1 MRNYQGEA
9 NPRTMFVEGPFGA
22 GKTTFAIDTLI
33 TWLQA
38 GVPPEQILVMVPQR
52 TLARRYLLAL
62 SDPALGPLGDI
73 QIRTLGGLAKDAVER
88 HWPLVAAEAG
98 FRQPDGEPHFLT
110 IETAQYAMSRF
121 VDEAVQR
128 GEFDAINVSPQQ
140 IARQVIDNLGKAALM
155 GIPYTEVPTLLAA
168 AWGPDRPRKRILA
181 YQAAGRVAR
190 AYREYCLER
199 RLLDYALQIEL
210 FNRLRG
216 MPEFIERFYKT
227 HPFLIVEHLE
237 EESPLTHELVRG
249 WLPYLEGGLLT
260 YEWDGGYRVFLG
272 ADPDGAETLRDACE
286 GVLTIDES
294 HITTSALQR
303 LEREVAVSF
312 RRPGITAAAEDDDPG
327 FTFAYHPFF
336 PEMVEWVADEIDRLV
351 HVERVPP
358 HEIVVLA
365 PYLSDAL
372 RFSLTEKLSRRGI
385 QTVTHRPSRAL
396 RDEPSARALLT
407 LTALAHPRWVERL
420 PRADVAAMFHLV
432 IKELD
437 PVRARLLAE
446 VVYRPGREEALSSFQ
461 VIHPDMQARI
471 TYVAGG
477 YYERLRTW
485 LAEYRQGPL
494 LPLDHLFSRMFGEVL
509 SQPGYGFH
517 GDWEAA
523 RVADE
528 LIESARK
535 FRQALFPGDLPGQDM
550 LFEVGRRY
558 FTIVRQGLLAALY
571 VTSWRDELADAVFV
585 APAYT
590 FLMRNRSAQ
599 IQFWLDVGSTGWWE
613 RLDQP
618 LTHPYVLSP
627 GWQPGRLWTDA
638 DEYDRQQEMLY
649 RLLVGLIRRTRERIY
664 LGISD
669 LGEQG
674 FEQRGPL
681 LRIFQQI
688 LRRHSGGG
696 PGEVTT

>member
-1 MRNYQGEA
+1 MRTYQGEA

-38 GVPPEQILVMVPQR
+38 GVPPEQVLVMVPQR

-62 SDPALGPLGDI
+62 NDPDLGPLGDV
-73 QIRTLGGLAKDAVER
+73 QIRTLGGLAKEIVE
-88 HWPLVAAEAG
+88 HYWPMVAAEAG
-98 FRQPDGEPHFLT
+98 FHQHDREPHFLT
-110 IETAQYAMSRF
+110 IETAQYAMARF

-155 GIPYTEVPTLLAA
+155 DIPYTEVPNLLAA
-168 AWGPDRPRKRILA
+168 AWGPDRPRKRLLA

-210 FNRLRG
+210 FNRLRRK
-216 MPEFIERFYKT
+216 PAFIEGFYEA
-227 HPFLIVEHLE
+227 HPFLIIEHLE

-260 YEWDGGYRVFLG
+260 YEWDAGYRVFLG
-272 ADPDGAETLRDACE
+272 ADPAGAETLRDACE

-294 HITTSALQR
+294 HITSPALQR

-312 RRPGITAAAEDDDPG
+312 RRAGMTPVEGGESLGFTAAHHA
-327 FTFAYHPFF
+327 FF
-336 PEMVEWVADEIDRLV
+336 PEMVEWVADEIARLV
-351 HVERVPP
+351 NEEGVPP

-372 RFSLTEKLSRRGI
+372 LFSLTEKLRQRDI
-385 QTVTHRPSRAL
+385 QAVSHRPSRAL
-396 RDEPSARALLT
+396 RDEPAAHALLT
-407 LTALAHPRWVERL
+407 LAVLAHPHWVERL
-420 PRADVAAMFHLV
+420 PRADVAAMFQLI
-432 IKELD
+432 IKQLD

-446 VVYRPGREEALSSFQ
+446 VVYRPGREEMLSSFS

-471 TYVAGG
+471 TYKAGE

-485 LAEYRQGPL
+485 LAEYREGPL
-494 LPLDHLFSRMFGEVL
+494 LPLDHLFSHLFDQVL
-509 SQPGYGFH
+509 GQPGYGFH
-517 GDWEAA
+517 GDQEAA
-523 RVADE
+523 RVADQ

-535 FRQALFPGDLPGQDM
+535 FRQALFPHEIPDQATLD
-550 LFEVGRRY
+550 EVGRRY

-571 VTSWRDELADAVFV
+571 VSSWRDELVDAVFM

-590 FLMRNRSAQ
+590 FLMRSRPVR

-627 GWQPGRLWTDA
+627 SWQPGRLWTDA
-638 DEYDRQQEMLY
+638 DEYERQQEMLY
-649 RLLVGLIRRTRERIY
+649 RLLVGLIRRTREHIY

-681 LRIFQQI
+681 LRVFQQI
-688 LRRHSGGG
+688 LRRYSQGST
-696 PGEVTT
+696 GEVLT